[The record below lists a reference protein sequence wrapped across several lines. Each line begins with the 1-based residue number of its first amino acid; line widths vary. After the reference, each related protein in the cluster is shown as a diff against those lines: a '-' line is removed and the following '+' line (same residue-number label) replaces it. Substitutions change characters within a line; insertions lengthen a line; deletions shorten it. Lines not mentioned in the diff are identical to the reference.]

1 VDPDPA
7 RARPQRRRSEL
18 ASTDY
23 RRATIGY
30 LNASGYEVNVASP
43 GGHINASEYDKF
55 GNQVRELSARN
66 RALALGGSGE
76 ATAELTALG
85 ISGLAAAERAQLL
98 SDLSIYDDEGTRLVE
113 QLGPVHRIGLEKP
126 VMRAG
131 VTLAAAGTEVVAR
144 SRTVNEYDAG
154 RPTDGTAVLK
164 NQVTKVTIGAQLR
177 EHPELLVE
185 TRVSTTE
192 SRGRTCRFPSCWQA
206 RLRPG
211 LSPSVRRSATR
222 IAGGQYWNG
231 GDLLVGQVLPVQAAR
246 AARRTAGYDFIWG
259 HDQVDTEVVLGLGQ
273 VVVDDLE
280 PVHGRHDGCAWP
292 DEVGLLQQS
301 NLDVGVAGALAEA
314 DARAVDRDTAA
325 DDEVHRPQLVHG
337 DLARCGCS
345 NVAGCGFGWWHGEGG
360 GIE

>member
-1 VDPDPA
+1 M
-7 RARPQRRRSEL
+7 
-18 ASTDY
+18 
-23 RRATIGY
+23 
-30 LNASGYEVNVASP
+30 ASP

-192 SRGRTCRFPSCWQA
+192 FDWVKGNPTGTTQDLIRRRGGRQFRRRHHRCRARPQCLRCASCCFTSSRDSRRACWRSGVPSSAASTGPLASATALATAVPTLLACASLVLASVNRPIISRTDMQIPLVLASALEAWSVTERASLSDADCGRPILEW
-206 RLRPG
+206 
-211 LSPSVRRSATR
+211 RRSSGRSSAPSTSR
-222 IAGGQYWNG
+222 AGG
-231 GDLLVGQVLPVQAAR
+231 
-246 AARRTAGYDFIWG
+246 
-259 HDQVDTEVVLGLGQ
+259 
-273 VVVDDLE
+273 
-280 PVHGRHDGCAWP
+280 
-292 DEVGLLQQS
+292 
-301 NLDVGVAGALAEA
+301 
-314 DARAVDRDTAA
+314 AA
-325 DDEVHRPQLVHG
+325 DRRL
-337 DLARCGCS
+337 
-345 NVAGCGFGWWHGEGG
+345 
-360 GIE
+360 